1 MQKGRSHRESGPRLS
16 SYSFIALSPHY
27 EGVTS
32 AFGTAS
38 DNMLDVVIVPVR
50 LSLDIDHYNS
60 VTDLPLEARSVAK
73 DSECLI

>member
-1 MQKGRSHRESGPRLS
+1 MCLSHVPYYQYREC
-16 SYSFIALSPHY
+16 
-27 EGVTS
+27 
-32 AFGTAS
+32 TAS

-60 VTDLPLEARSVAK
+60 VTDMPLEARSVAK